1 MKNCVFCQIAKKE
14 INSLIVGENELSLA
28 FLDIHPLSPGHT
40 LVIPKEHKTRFSQLE
55 KKEILLLM
63 NLVREISVKI
73 ESNLK
78 ADGFT
83 LGINDGK
90 AAGQAIDH
98 FHFHIIPRYFNDG
111 GHSIHSVVNF
121 PPQEPLEEIYKKI
134 KL

>member
-1 MKNCVFCQIAKKE
+1 MTDCIFCKIANHQIK
-14 INSLIVGENELSLA
+14 SLIVAEDEFCLA

-40 LVIPKEHKTRFSQLE
+40 LVIPKEHKTRFNYLSHQ
-55 KKEILLLM
+55 EILSLFELIKM
-63 NLVREISVKI
+63 ITERISNK
-73 ESNLK
+73 LK

-90 AAGQAIDH
+90 VAGQAIDH
-98 FHFHIIPRYFNDG
+98 FHFHIIPRYLNDG

-134 KL
+134 IQ